1 MLDWPL
7 NMALHSPTVEVAKLM
22 YISGLGKALDYKS
35 DVLAEYKER
44 SLQLLRELE
53 QAHSPAFHLAPLIW
67 KAFDMQAE
75 LHAYIRNLPV
85 DKSPAHKAWLERV
98 SET

>member
-1 MLDWPL
+1 
-7 NMALHSPTVEVAKLM
+7 MALHSPTVEVAKLM

-53 QAHSPAFHLAPLIW
+53 QEHSPAFHLAPLIW

-75 LHAYIRNLPV
+75 LRAYIRNLPA
-85 DKSPAHKAWLERV
+85 DTSPAHKAWLERV
-98 SET
+98 SEA